1 MREVLDAAHN
11 GIKAV
16 NKNYFLNEVSLK
28 IDAENGARWS
38 YRYQT
43 GKSARDI
50 DYIYTCQVD
59 GDKIGFGYQKA
70 DQVNGENIKS
80 RVEAIS
86 NLLEQTLSQQFVV
99 TKFETTFNLSKLL
112 FTAVNDPDLWFVVNY

>member
-1 MREVLDAAHN
+1 MGLRS
-11 GIKAV
+11 G
-16 NKNYFLNEVSLK
+16 
-28 IDAENGARWS
+28 
-38 YRYQT
+38 
-43 GKSARDI
+43 SARTEDHCICFQDCHQYTDDQNDI
-50 DYIYTCQVD
+50 DRQLE
-59 GDKIGFGYQKA
+59 QKA